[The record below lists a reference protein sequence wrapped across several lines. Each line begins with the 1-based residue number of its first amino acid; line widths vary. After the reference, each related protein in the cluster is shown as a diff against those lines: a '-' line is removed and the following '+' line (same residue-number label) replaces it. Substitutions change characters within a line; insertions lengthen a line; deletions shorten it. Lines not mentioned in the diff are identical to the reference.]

1 MNLLAPMKQKLL
13 LLTLF
18 SFFFTGLVAQEKA
31 YEISVKMPVSA
42 SQGIVNL
49 AHYFGNDQ
57 YIKVDSAMAEN
68 GVLTFSGEEPLKG
81 GMYLIVY
88 SSSKFYDFVITGKP
102 EEQFMTITADTAD
115 YVGTVQFTN
124 SPDNDILFNYR
135 RFLKSKSDEARVV
148 QAEAGVKNDA
158 VSKQLM
164 QQKMMALQKEV
175 NAFMAKTVDDN
186 KGTFAAKV
194 INANIDPDLPSEED
208 IPLLANGKKDSTFLF
223 REYKAR
229 FFDNLDFSDER
240 LLRTPFLQ
248 GRLDKYFKDLVYQV
262 ADSVIKDCDRVL
274 ALSKQNKEV
283 YRYVLW
289 LTTNKY
295 ETTEIVGL
303 DAVFIHLAE
312 NYYLKDADWLDST
325 QRAKFNERVSILKP
339 LQTGKIFP
347 ELTVYDLAGK
357 ERKVANS
364 TGDYTVVVFYS
375 PDCGHCKDSAP
386 ELVKFYEEYKEKGVQ
401 VYNISTDYQPE
412 KIKNFIE
419 EFKTGD
425 LINTWD
431 AKGNYY
437 FRNAFDVYSTPTTY
451 VLDAEKRIVGKRIP
465 IEELGRFLEFQ
476 KRKSEQTNLNKG
488 K

>member
-1 MNLLAPMKQKLL
+1 MKQNLA

-18 SFFFTGLVAQEKA
+18 SFLFTGLVAQEKA
-31 YEISVKMPVSA
+31 YEINVKMPVDA
-42 SQGIVNL
+42 AQGNISL
-49 AHYFGNDQ
+49 AHYFGNNQ
-57 YIKVDSAMAEN
+57 YIKVDSTVAKDGAF
-68 GVLTFSGEEPLKG
+68 TFSGEEPLKG

-102 EEQFMTITADTAD
+102 EEQFMTITADTTD

-175 NAFMAKTVDDN
+175 NAFMAKTVADN
-186 KGTFAAKV
+186 KGTFAANV
-194 INANIDPDLPSEED
+194 INANIDPELPSQDE

-229 FFDNLDFSDER
+229 FFDNIDFSDDR

-248 GRLDKYFKDLVYQV
+248 TRLDKYFKDLVYQV
-262 ADSVIKDCDRVL
+262 ADSVINDCDRVL
-274 ALSKQNKEV
+274 KLSKANNEV

-289 LTTNKY
+289 WTTNKY

-339 LQTGKIFP
+339 LQTGKVFP
-347 ELTVYDLAGK
+347 ELTVYDLDGK
-357 ERKVANS
+357 ERKVAN
-364 TGDYTVVVFYS
+364 GNGEYTVVVFYS

-386 ELVKFYEEYKEKGVQ
+386 ELVKFYDEHKDQGVE
-401 VYNISTDYQPE
+401 VFNVSTDYEPE
-412 KIKNFIE
+412 KIKKFISE
-419 EFKTGD
+419 YNTGD
-425 LINTWD
+425 LINAWD

-451 VLDAEKRIVGKRIP
+451 VLDSQKRIVGKRIP

-476 KRKSEQTNLNKG
+476 KRKSGGQNETVNNG